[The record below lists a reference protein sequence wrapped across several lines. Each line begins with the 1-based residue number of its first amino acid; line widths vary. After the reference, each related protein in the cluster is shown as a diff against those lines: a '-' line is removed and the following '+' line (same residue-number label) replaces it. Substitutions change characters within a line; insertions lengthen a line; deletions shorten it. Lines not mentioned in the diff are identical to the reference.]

1 MTVRH
6 RSIRHHDEEFAMS
19 SDLHPFNRND
29 TEEPVPAAII
39 VAEAT
44 FRLSVQATRTET
56 TGEVTV
62 TGSGATGESVEIHY
76 MHVPGAPVN
85 IQSVAGVQ
93 DGSFS
98 DAQHWPLSYGSQQ
111 DADADVYVMARDPK
125 SGAVDVQSVK
135 AGLWIIVS

>member
-1 MTVRH
+1 MTV
-6 RSIRHHDEEFAMS
+6 RHHDEEFAMPS
-19 SDLHPFNRND
+19 ELHSFNRNE
-29 TEEPVPAAII
+29 TEEPVPAATI

-44 FRLSVQATRTET
+44 FRLSVEATRTET

-76 MHVPGAPVN
+76 LHVPGSPVN
-85 IQSVAGVQ
+85 IRSVARVQ
-93 DGSFS
+93 DGSFR

-111 DADADVYVMARDPK
+111 DADADVYVMARDET
-125 SGAVDVQSVK
+125 SGAVDVQSLK